1 MPAGRQNIAGLL
13 KLLLLSSLTCS
24 QKIWLIP
31 LVDDRQCGGYMEKL
45 EKKKKKKKKTWARL
59 ERDRPARCR

>member
-1 MPAGRQNIAGLL
+1 MPAGRKKYNRIV

-31 LVDDRQCGGYMEKL
+31 LVDDRQPNMEKL
-45 EKKKKKKKKTWARL
+45 EKKKKKTKKTWARL
-59 ERDRPARCR
+59 ERDRPAHCR